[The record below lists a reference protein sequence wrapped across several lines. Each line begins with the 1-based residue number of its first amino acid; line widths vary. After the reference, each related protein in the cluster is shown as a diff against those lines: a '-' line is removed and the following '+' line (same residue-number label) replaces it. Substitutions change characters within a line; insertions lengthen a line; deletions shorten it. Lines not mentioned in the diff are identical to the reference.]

1 MADFGRFVVHQRLGI
16 GGMAEVYL
24 AQSRD
29 GVPRPGWLALKVL
42 NKELEDVPRAVEL
55 FENEGHIGTV
65 LRHPNIVPVFEMGV
79 IDRRHYIVMQYVDG
93 PDTAALLVALT
104 RAGLTLGLPLAGHLT
119 LQVLRALDHAHF
131 AVRQDGR
138 PMGLIHRDVTPDNVF
153 LTRKGNALLA
163 DFGIAKL
170 SGLEFFTDPRMGIRG
185 KLPFMSPE
193 RVMGQAIDGRSDEFS
208 AALLFLELSSGIR
221 PYAVKPGETFAV
233 LRERVARRDL
243 PKPRALV
250 PGMSRRVEGVV
261 LRALEARINKRFP
274 TCGEFAVA
282 LEEALRKEQQLGGAP
297 ALAELIA
304 LVAPPRGAA

>member
-1 MADFGRFVVHQRLGI
+1 MFPELTRDDVFRLETRRLWLRWPRLADGPAILRQAGAKPV
-16 GGMAEVYL
+16 AEMTAAIPHPY
-24 AQSRD
+24 
-29 GVPRPGWLALKVL
+29 PP
-42 NKELEDVPRAVEL
+42 EAVEP
-55 FENEGHIGTV
+55 F
-65 LRHPNIVPVFEMGV
+65 VF
-79 IDRRHYIVMQYVDG
+79 
-93 PDTAALLVALT
+93 A
-104 RAGLTLGLPLAGHLT
+104 
-119 LQVLRALDHAHF
+119 
-131 AVRQDGR
+131 
-138 PMGLIHRDVTPDNVF
+138 
-153 LTRKGNALLA
+153 TRKGNALLA

-304 LVAPPRGAA
+304 LVAPPRGPA